1 MSGLVW
7 GSKGWGWVPG
17 DFRRKTASQGGLP
30 AVCGQGREVEKNRL
44 RGKRG
49 KKIEV
54 SGNVQK
60 GYSPGGG
67 IRQSGLER
75 EEMVLSAV
83 LPGG

>member
-1 MSGLVW
+1 M
-7 GSKGWGWVPG
+7 PG
-17 DFRRKTASQGGLP
+17 DYRRKTASQGGLP
-30 AVCGQGREVEKNRL
+30 AVCGLGREVEKNRF

-49 KKIEV
+49 EKKIEV

-60 GYSPGGG
+60 GASPGGG
-67 IRQSGLER
+67 IGQSGLAR

>member
-1 MSGLVW
+1 MWVGEGSGEKQI
-7 GSKGWGWVPG
+7 KGQKG
-17 DFRRKTASQGGLP
+17 
-30 AVCGQGREVEKNRL
+30 E
-44 RGKRG
+44 

-60 GYSPGGG
+60 GASPGGG
-67 IRQSGLER
+67 IGQSGLAR